1 MGSEILTRFF
11 NFKIVKMEDKIKI
24 KYMKIHTYD
33 ELEQDRKAKE
43 VAAKMIDSGEIK
55 EIPLQKIQF
64 YFCYM
69 QGMRDAYMKL
79 FPKIIALAK
88 KSERPYL
95 EAEYKLLTSCIDAC
109 YDYQQGFYELRYRNH
124 KRDKKGNLVSCEAY
138 FVRKSTTL
146 KEVRYAKK

>member
-1 MGSEILTRFF
+1 M
-11 NFKIVKMEDKIKI
+11 KDIKKEVSVSGWI
-24 KYMKIHTYD
+24 D
-33 ELEQDRKAKE
+33 LEQDRKAKDM
-43 VAAKMIDSGEIK
+43 AAKMIDSGEIK

-64 YFCYM
+64 YSCYM

-79 FPKIIALAK
+79 FPRLIAEAK

-109 YDYQQGFYELRYRNH
+109 YDYQKDFYELRYRNH

-138 FVRKSTTL
+138 FVRRSTTL
-146 KEVRYAKK
+146 AEVRYAKK